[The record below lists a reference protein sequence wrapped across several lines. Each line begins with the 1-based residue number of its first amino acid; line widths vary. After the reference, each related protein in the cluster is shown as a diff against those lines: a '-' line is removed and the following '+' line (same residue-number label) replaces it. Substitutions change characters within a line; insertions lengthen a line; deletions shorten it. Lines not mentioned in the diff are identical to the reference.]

1 MRSMVRRIEP
11 RAGPRVICDALS
23 GVSGA
28 GRPGE
33 APPEPGPAGSV
44 ISVSLYWDPT
54 TAVTGKQRENF
65 QGQWEDLLWLNVPGP
80 FWTGMTDTCWTG
92 RIAAPE
98 HVLYGGEF
106 LTEFVYR
113 QPRTPTE
120 VSRLAEAARTDPF
133 GGYGHD
139 GDTRWTPDTVRA
151 WWHGRHRIGRHL
163 DELRQQWTQCNH
175 PDEREAITGLHDFA
189 SYLTGPLEGH
199 LRIYLYWLL
208 EHRSPTPNDRLP
220 DL

>member
-1 MRSMVRRIEP
+1 MS
-11 RAGPRVICDALS
+11 LS
-23 GVSGA
+23 LGSA
-28 GRPGE
+28 SSAYHLPD
-33 APPEPGPAGSV
+33 AGSASNV
-44 ISVSLYWDPT
+44 ITVSLYWDPIT
-54 TAVTGKQRENF
+54 TLTRKQRVAF

-80 FWTGMTDTCWTG
+80 FWTGTTDTCWTG
-92 RIAAPE
+92 RIAAPD

-106 LTEFVYR
+106 QTEFVYR

-133 GGYGHD
+133 QGYGLD
-139 GDTRWTPDTVRA
+139 GDTRWTPDTLRA
-151 WWHGRHRIGRHL
+151 WWHDRHRISRHL
-163 DELRQQWTQCNH
+163 DELQQLWAQRNY
-175 PDEREAITGLHDFA
+175 PDDREAITGLHDFA
-189 SYLTGPLEGH
+189 AYLAGPLQEH